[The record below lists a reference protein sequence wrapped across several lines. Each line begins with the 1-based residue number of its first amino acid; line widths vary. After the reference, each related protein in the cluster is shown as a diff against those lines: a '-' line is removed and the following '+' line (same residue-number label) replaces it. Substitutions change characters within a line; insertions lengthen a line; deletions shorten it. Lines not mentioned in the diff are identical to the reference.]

1 MIFLYRMAD
10 GGEDYYSKFDE
21 TDSDD
26 FREELSEDDYAL
38 NLRKRIKR
46 FFSVVVLMYA
56 SDCRWLFTGL

>member
-1 MIFLYRMAD
+1 MIFLCRMAD
-10 GGEDYYSKFDE
+10 GGEDCYSKFDE

-46 FFSVVVLMYA
+46 FFSVVV
-56 SDCRWLFTGL
+56 F